1 MRELIIGVAST
12 IISTIIVGLWGT
24 LIIAPYQN
32 HMKIYKGILRLAR
45 NYEDPRK
52 YESQLFPTSL
62 KTNCIGKQLE
72 QIEKVQDS
80 ILEQKELSRF
90 ACWIFKYEKLINQLE
105 SLAEYTR
112 DPVMLSEQ
120 KEFSYDYL
128 LDQDKF
134 FGELKKRSKFP
145 KVKIILLFLIPTIA
159 LSAVF
164 CTAVY
169 FIC

>member
-1 MRELIIGVAST
+1 MRELMIGVAST

-32 HMKIYKGILRLAR
+32 HMKIYKAILRLAR

-112 DPVMLSEQ
+112 DPVMRSEQ
-120 KEFSYDYL
+120 KEFPDDYL
-128 LDQDKF
+128 LDQDEF
-134 FGELKKRSKFP
+134 FWELKKRSKFP
-145 KVKIILLFLIPTIA
+145 KVKILLLFLIPTIA

>member
-1 MRELIIGVAST
+1 
-12 IISTIIVGLWGT
+12 
-24 LIIAPYQN
+24 
-32 HMKIYKGILRLAR
+32 MKIYKGILRLAR

>member
-1 MRELIIGVAST
+1 MRELILGVAST